1 MLIGA
6 HIRVCGNK
14 IKMCA
19 NSSIT
24 LYSVELDACLATCL
38 HVDQLASKILLSA
51 LILKMGHSRR
61 LDETNRIQIF
71 PSHGR
76 WLIAIQEKTFS
87 FSQTTRQHSLS
98 VYRAIAP
105 LFVWFLDYL

>member
-1 MLIGA
+1 
-6 HIRVCGNK
+6 
-14 IKMCA
+14 MCA
-19 NSSIT
+19 NSNIT

-51 LILKMGHSRR
+51 FILKMGHLRR
-61 LDETNRIQIF
+61 LDGNNCIQIF

-87 FSQTTRQHSLS
+87 FAQTTRQHSLS
-98 VYRAIAP
+98 VYRAIAL
-105 LFVWFLDYL
+105 LFVWFLGYL